1 MSMRNRSSPHLYS
14 VPLSAGNTADR
25 PILGLHDYGRL
36 EVATYE
42 QFDMQSPMRS
52 RIAKLLS
59 DAHVIPTGEIP
70 PNVITLGST
79 VRYRVDN
86 DRTERRMLTIGRENV
101 PHNGQYVSVL
111 TPVGLALL
119 GRKPGETVVTETFD
133 GLKLSIQIVMLEH
146 QPEAVAR
153 AQNAGPDDDGGPEA
167 A

>member
-14 VPLSAGNTADR
+14 VPLTPENRADR
-25 PILGLHDYGRL
+25 PVLGLHDYGRL

-42 QFDMQSPMRS
+42 QFDVQSPMRS

-59 DAHVIPTGEIP
+59 DAHVIPTGEMP

-86 DRTERRMLTIGRENV
+86 DRMERRMLTVGREIV
-101 PHNGQYVSVL
+101 PNGQYVSVL

-119 GRKPGETVVTETFD
+119 GRKPGETVETETFD
-133 GLKLSIQIVMLEH
+133 GLRLSIAIVMLEH
-146 QPEAVAR
+146 QPEAAAR
-153 AQNAGPDDDGGPEA
+153 AQDAGPDDDGPEA